1 MSFRV
6 LRVFILILLF
16 PILALADGGK
26 LEQIGAF
33 SGEGASESV
42 KGSLEEKGFRI
53 SLADG
58 APYCDIWLRK
68 TVPTRAKADVPGA
81 IYTELPDSAVIGV
94 VSFPKPTTDFR
105 GQAVKAGSYTLRYS
119 LHPTD
124 GNHMGISPYRDFLLM
139 VPVALDQDVNAQIK
153 FEELSKL
160 SAKTGGT
167 NHAAP
172 LSLVSADAVGSI
184 PGISQNDHGHVVFA
198 AKLKTASGA
207 EMPIAFIIKGVAE
220 Q

>member
-1 MSFRV
+1 
-6 LRVFILILLF
+6 
-16 PILALADGGK
+16 
-26 LEQIGAF
+26 
-33 SGEGASESV
+33 
-42 KGSLEEKGFRI
+42 KGFRI

-58 APYCDIWLRK
+58 TPYCDIWLRK
-68 TVPTRAKADVPGA
+68 SVPARAKTDVPGA

-94 VSFPKPTTDFR
+94 ISFPKPTTDFR
-105 GQAVKAGSYTLRYS
+105 GQAVKAGAYTLRYS

-160 SAKTGGT
+160 SSKAGGT

-172 LSLVSADAVGSI
+172 LSLVSADAVSSI

-198 AKLKTASGA
+198 AKLKTAPGA